1 MSDLPQPTAPAAVLT
16 PVDRAASSPSSVPS
30 PLLGLPPGL
39 SRVQL
44 LGELFDWRV
53 AYTPDAEA
61 WRQFDAAGQRWQSLT
76 WAQAQVQV
84 RRWMRALQ
92 AERLPL
98 GSRVALLVP
107 NGVDHVCMDLAALSL
122 GLVPVPLH
130 ALDNAESIAYIL
142 ADSQAAVL
150 LCDTAERWLGI
161 TASGEVPAGVQRVV
175 TLADPGPSADG
186 RVVGLAGW
194 LQQGEQAGE
203 GAAAPPAFGPDAL
216 AAIVY
221 TSGTTGRP
229 KGVML
234 THGNVLANVR
244 AILQRLPLHGG
255 DVLLSFLPLSHTF
268 ERTAGYYLAIAAGAA
283 VAYAR
288 SVAQLQEDLRIVR
301 PTVLISVPRIYERIY
316 AKVQESVAQG
326 HPIGKKLLAWAEEVG
341 WARFM
346 AEQHDQEPGLAERLA
361 WRALE
366 PIVARQ
372 VLEAFGGRLR
382 VAVAG
387 GAPLAPHIAHFFIG
401 MGLSL
406 LQGYGM
412 TETSPVVSCNTP
424 EDNLPA
430 SVGRPLPGVE
440 VRIGEMDELL
450 VRGPTVMRGYL
461 NREADTARVLQPDGW
476 LHTGDRARIEDGR
489 LFITGRIKDIIVT
502 STGEKIAPVD
512 LEQAIEGDPL
522 FAQSL
527 VIGEQRP
534 FLAVLAV
541 VDKATWHHVAREA
554 GIVPDSP
561 GVLESPEVE
570 RLALARIAQRVRGFP
585 AYATPKR
592 VWLTEQPWTID
603 AGLMTPTL
611 KLKRKNLET
620 RFAAQI
626 ERLYR
631 KV

>member
-1 MSDLPQPTAPAAVLT
+1 MSDLPQPTAPAAALPT
-16 PVDRAASSPSSVPS
+16 PATGLSTPAIAS
-30 PLLGLPPGL
+30 LGLPPGL
-39 SRVQL
+39 SRVAT
-44 LGELFDWRV
+44 LGELFAWRV
-53 AYTPDAEA
+53 AYTPDTEA
-61 WRQFDAAGQRWQSLT
+61 YRQFDAATQSWQSLT
-76 WAQAQVQV
+76 WAQAQRQVQ
-84 RRWMRALQ
+84 RWMRALQ
-92 AERLPL
+92 AEGLPA
-98 GSRVALLVP
+98 GTRVALLVP

-122 GLVPVPLH
+122 GLVPVPMH
-130 ALDNAESIAYIL
+130 ALDNAASIAYIL

-150 LCDTAERWLGI
+150 LCDTVERWLGI
-161 TASGEVPAGVQRVV
+161 TAAGEVPATLRRVV
-175 TLADPGPSADG
+175 TLTEHAGAADARIVSLSAW
-186 RVVGLAGW
+186 LA
-194 LQQGEQAGE
+194 AGE
-203 GAAAPPAFGPDAL
+203 AAPAL
-216 AAIVY
+216 AEPTAAPAAESLAAVVY

-234 THGNVLANVR
+234 THGNVLSNVR
-244 AILQRLPLHGG
+244 AILQRLPMHGG

-268 ERTAGYYLAIAAGAA
+268 ERTAGYYLPIAAGAA

-326 HPIGKKLLAWAEEVG
+326 HPIGRKLLAWAEEIG
-341 WARFM
+341 WSRFM

-387 GAPLAPHIAHFFIG
+387 GAPLAPHIAHFFLG
-401 MGLSL
+401 MGLNL

-412 TETSPVVSCNTP
+412 TETSPVVSCNTV
-424 EDNLPA
+424 EDNVPA

-440 VRIGEMDELL
+440 VRIGESDELL

-461 NREADTARVLQPDGW
+461 NREDDTRRVLEPDGW

-489 LFITGRIKDIIVT
+489 LYITGRIKDIIVT

-522 FAQSL
+522 FAQTL

-541 VDKATWHHVAREA
+541 VDKATWHHAAREA
-554 GIVPDSP
+554 GLVPDAP
-561 GVLESPEVE
+561 GVLESPEAE
-570 RLALARIAQRVRGFP
+570 RLAIQRIAQRVRSFP

-592 VWLTEQPWTID
+592 VWLTDQPWTID

-626 ERLYR
+626 EQLYR
-631 KV
+631 KG